1 MAWTSAQRVN
11 GMQLNYEPCMQG
23 LALLYSATTVA
34 RDSTRFHRWHSLS

>member
-23 LALLYSATTVA
+23 LVPLLLYRVTAHAFT
-34 RDSTRFHRWHSLS
+34 DGIPYHEKP